1 MMIKVT
7 AIDDSTFEVT
17 VESQQETRHRVTID
31 EVDYQRLT
39 GGKVS
44 KEKLLEASF
53 EFLLEREPN
62 TSILPTF
69 DLMLISQYFPE
80 FDSEI
85 QQRLG

>member
-1 MMIKVT
+1 MIEVT

-17 VESQQETRHRVTID
+17 IQLQKETRHRVTVD

-44 KEKLLEASF
+44 REKLLEASF

-80 FDSEI
+80 YDNEI
-85 QQRLG
+85 KQRLS

>member
-1 MMIKVT
+1 MIEVT

-17 VESQQETRHRVTID
+17 IQSQRETRHRVTID
-31 EVDYQRLT
+31 EADYQRLT
-39 GGKVS
+39 GGRVS
-44 KEKLLEASF
+44 REKLLETSF

-80 FDSEI
+80 YDSEI
-85 QQRLG
+85 QQRLA